1 MLKSEKFLE
10 RYEFGGIEFLG
21 HDEPPGGILK
31 NHIKA
36 VGIGQ
41 TI

>member
-21 HDEPPGGILK
+21 HDEPPDRVEEK
-31 NHIKA
+31 HIKE
-36 VGIGQ
+36 VGIDQ
-41 TI
+41 AT

>member
-1 MLKSEKFLE
+1 MITSSAGL
-10 RYEFGGIEFLG
+10 EFLG
-21 HDEPPGGILK
+21 HDEPPGGILG